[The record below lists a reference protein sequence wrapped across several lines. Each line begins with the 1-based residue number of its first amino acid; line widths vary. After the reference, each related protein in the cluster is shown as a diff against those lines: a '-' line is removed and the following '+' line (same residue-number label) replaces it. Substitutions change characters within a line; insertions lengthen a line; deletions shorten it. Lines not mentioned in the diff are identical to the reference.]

1 MTDIST
7 AAQTSTGAPSRAG
20 ALAATGA
27 ATGAGAA
34 SGTGAAADAA
44 GATGAASDTGAASGA
59 AASGSTAAATGA
71 TTTTGE
77 APAEGSAPGGRPQT
91 ERQRQPQRLVSVDV
105 ARAVAVFAMFAAH
118 IGPPAKPEGAG
129 HLLVAFDG
137 RAPAIFTLI
146 AGLSLTLS
154 RGGTRP
160 RPQPAG
166 AWRATLVRCA
176 VLAALGLALTELRSG
191 IAVILTFFALYFLA
205 AEPLARLGTRALTAV
220 AAVSVVAGPVLS
232 YVLGPY
238 FGYRV
243 TGRGRY
249 PGFEAVTSWP
259 GFTDALDTL
268 LLSGAY
274 PWLTY
279 FPYVVV
285 GMALGR
291 LADLRRTGAARR
303 LLGWGAL
310 LALAGHGLSA
320 LALGPGGGREAL
332 LRAIVRGHAYAVNA
346 PDPVQAV
353 LNRQAGAIPSTSW
366 AWLLV
371 DGPYS
376 QTPFET
382 VANIGASLLLLGLAV
397 AVCRGRAME
406 TLLRPLAVVG
416 TMGLSVYA
424 VHVLARAELHPHH
437 GWPALGAFC
446 GVSLVACAV
455 WAFVFR
461 ATPLRRGPLEWA
473 LHAMMPKPAG
483 RPPGARRP

>member
-1 MTDIST
+1 MP
-7 AAQTSTGAPSRAG
+7 TG
-20 ALAATGA
+20 
-27 ATGAGAA
+27 
-34 SGTGAAADAA
+34 
-44 GATGAASDTGAASGA
+44 
-59 AASGSTAAATGA
+59 
-71 TTTTGE
+71 
-77 APAEGSAPGGRPQT
+77 
-91 ERQRQPQRLVSVDV
+91 RLVSVDV
-105 ARAVAVFAMFAAH
+105 ARAIAVFAMFAAH

-129 HLLVAFDG
+129 FLLVAFDG

-160 RPQPAG
+160 RPKPAG
-166 AWRATLVRCA
+166 ALRSTIVRCA

-220 AAVSVVAGPVLS
+220 AAVSVVLGPALS

-243 TGRGRY
+243 IGRGRY
-249 PGFEAVTSWP
+249 PGFEAVTSWS
-259 GFTDALDTL
+259 GFTGALDTL

-274 PWLTY
+274 PLLTY

-291 LADLRRTGAARR
+291 IADLRRPGVGRR
-303 LLGWGAL
+303 LIGWGAL
-310 LALAGHGLSA
+310 VTLAGHGLSA

-332 LRAIVRGHAYAVNA
+332 LRAIAESHAYAVNA

-353 LNRQAGAIPSTSW
+353 LARQAGAIPSTSW

-382 VANIGASLLLLGLAV
+382 VANIGVSLLLLGLVV
-397 AVCRGRAME
+397 AACRSRALE

-424 VHVLARAELHPHH
+424 VHVVARAELHPHH

-455 WAFVFR
+455 WAFVFHR
-461 ATPLRRGPLEWA
+461 TPLRRGPLEWA
-473 LHAMMPKPAG
+473 LHVLMPK
-483 RPPGARRP
+483 ARTT

>member
-7 AAQTSTGAPSRAG
+7 AKAARPEAPSGPPR
-20 ALAATGA
+20 
-27 ATGAGAA
+27 
-34 SGTGAAADAA
+34 
-44 GATGAASDTGAASGA
+44 
-59 AASGSTAAATGA
+59 
-71 TTTTGE
+71 
-77 APAEGSAPGGRPQT
+77 PGGR
-91 ERQRQPQRLVSVDV
+91 LISVDV

-160 RPQPAG
+160 RPAPAG
-166 AWRATLVRCA
+166 ALRGTLVRCA
-176 VLAALGLALTELRSG
+176 VLALLGLALTELRSG

-220 AAVSVVAGPVLS
+220 AAASVVLGPLLS
-232 YVLGPY
+232 YVLGPV

-243 TGRGRY
+243 AGRGRY

-259 GFTDALDTL
+259 GFTGALDTL

-291 LADLRRTGAARR
+291 LLDLRRRGAGRW
-303 LLGWGAL
+303 LLGTGAL
-310 LALAGHGLSA
+310 LLLAGHGLSA
-320 LALGPGGGREAL
+320 LALGPGGGRATL
-332 LRAIVRGHAYAVNA
+332 LRAIAGSHPYALGA

-376 QTPFET
+376 QTPLET
-382 VANIGASLLLLGLAV
+382 VANTGAGLLLLGLAV
-397 AVCRGRAME
+397 VVCRSVTAGR
-406 TLLRPLAVVG
+406 LLRPLAVVG

-424 VHVLARAELHPHH
+424 VHVVARAELQPQH

-446 GVSLVACAV
+446 GVSLVACAL
-455 WAFVFR
+455 WAYVFR
-461 ATPLRRGPLEWA
+461 GTPLRRGPLEWA
-473 LHAMMPKPAG
+473 LHALMPGRRSERPGQRDMTVRQAG
-483 RPPGARRP
+483 VPGRGVSRVDG

>member
-1 MTDIST
+1 MT
-7 AAQTSTGAPSRAG
+7 
-20 ALAATGA
+20 
-27 ATGAGAA
+27 
-34 SGTGAAADAA
+34 TGAAAP
-44 GATGAASDTGAASGA
+44 
-59 AASGSTAAATGA
+59 
-71 TTTTGE
+71 
-77 APAEGSAPGGRPQT
+77 APR
-91 ERQRQPQRLVSVDV
+91 RRLVSVDV

-160 RPQPAG
+160 RPRPAG
-166 AWRATLVRCA
+166 AWRGTLVRCA

-205 AEPLARLGTRALTAV
+205 AEPLARLSTRALTAV
-220 AAVSVVAGPVLS
+220 AAVSVVLGPVLS
-232 YVLGPY
+232 YVLGPH
-238 FGYRV
+238 FGYRS

-291 LADLRRTGAARR
+291 LADLRRSGAARR
-303 LLGWGAL
+303 LIGCGAL

-332 LRAIVRGHAYAVNA
+332 LRAIAQSHAYAVNA

-353 LNRQAGAIPSTSW
+353 LAGQAGAIPSTSW

-382 VANIGASLLLLGLAV
+382 VANIGASLLLLGVAV
-397 AVCRGRAME
+397 AACRGRTME
-406 TLLRPLAVVG
+406 TLLRPAAVVG

-424 VHVLARAELHPHH
+424 VHVVARAQLHPHH
-437 GWPALGAFC
+437 GWPALAAFC

-461 ATPLRRGPLEWA
+461 GTPLGRGPLEWA
-473 LHAMMPKPAG
+473 LHAMTPRAG
-483 RPPGARRP
+483 KPGA

>member
-1 MTDIST
+1 MTHIST
-7 AAQTSTGAPSRAG
+7 ADTASTTSA
-20 ALAATGA
+20 
-27 ATGAGAA
+27 
-34 SGTGAAADAA
+34 AA
-44 GATGAASDTGAASGA
+44 GADASR
-59 AASGSTAAATGA
+59 
-71 TTTTGE
+71 
-77 APAEGSAPGGRPQT
+77 APK
-91 ERQRQPQRLVSVDV
+91 ERLISVDV

-118 IGPPAKPEGAG
+118 IGPPAEPEGAG

-137 RAPAIFTLI
+137 RAPAVFTLI

-160 RPQPAG
+160 GPKPAG
-166 AWRATLVRCA
+166 AWRGTLVRCA

-220 AAVSVVAGPVLS
+220 AAVSVVLGPVLS

-243 TGRGRY
+243 VGRGRY
-249 PGFEAVTSWP
+249 PGFEAVTSWS

-291 LADLRRTGAARR
+291 IADLRRPGVGGR
-303 LLGWGAL
+303 LIGWGAL
-310 LALAGHGLSA
+310 ITLAGHGLSA
-320 LALGPGGGREAL
+320 LAMGPGGGREAL
-332 LRAIVRGHAYAVNA
+332 LRAIAQSHAYAVNA

-353 LNRQAGAIPSTSW
+353 LARQAGAIPSTSW

-382 VANIGASLLLLGLAV
+382 VANIGASLLLIGLAV
-397 AVCRGRAME
+397 AACRSGVVSA
-406 TLLRPLAVVG
+406 LLRPLAVVG

-424 VHVLARAELHPHH
+424 VHVIARAELHPHH

-461 ATPLRRGPLEWA
+461 RTPLRRGPLEWA
-473 LHAMMPKPAG
+473 LHVMMPKPSG
-483 RPPGARRP
+483 RGAR

>member
-20 ALAATGA
+20 A
-27 ATGAGAA
+27 
-34 SGTGAAADAA
+34 SPGAAAA
-44 GATGAASDTGAASGA
+44 GTRAASGA
-59 AASGSTAAATGA
+59 GASGSTGAAGTGASGSTGA
-71 TTTTGE
+71 TTTPGA
-77 APAEGSAPGGRPQT
+77 APAEGSAPRSLPPT
-91 ERQRQPQRLVSVDV
+91 ERQGQPQRLVSVDV

-160 RPQPAG
+160 RPRPAG

-243 TGRGRY
+243 SGRGRY

-310 LALAGHGLSA
+310 LTLAGHGLSA

-332 LRAIVRGHAYAVNA
+332 LRAIVRGHAYAVGA

-406 TLLRPLAVVG
+406 ALLRPPAVVG

-473 LHAMMPKPAG
+473 LHAMTPKPAG
-483 RPPGARRP
+483 RPAGARRP

>member
-1 MTDIST
+1 MTDKAAAGT
-7 AAQTSTGAPSRAG
+7 ADTVGTTDRAGAENAPDVTDTNGTADATDSASATGRAGTANATGAPDVTDPTGAMRMNSAGAADGAQSSDRAG
-20 ALAATGA
+20 
-27 ATGAGAA
+27 GAGAPP
-34 SGTGAAADAA
+34 T
-44 GATGAASDTGAASGA
+44 
-59 AASGSTAAATGA
+59 
-71 TTTTGE
+71 
-77 APAEGSAPGGRPQT
+77 PGR
-91 ERQRQPQRLVSVDV
+91 RLISVDV
-105 ARAVAVFAMFAAH
+105 ARAIAVFAMFAAH

-154 RGGTRP
+154 RGGARP
-160 RPQPAG
+160 RPGPPPAG
-166 AWRATLVRCA
+166 AWRSTLIRCA

-232 YVLGPY
+232 YVLGPF

-243 TGRGRY
+243 VGRGRY
-249 PGFEAVTSWP
+249 PGFEAVTSWS

-291 LADLRRTGAARR
+291 LVDLRRPGAARR

-310 LALAGHGLSA
+310 ATLAGHGLSA
-320 LALGPGGGREAL
+320 LALGPGGGREVL
-332 LRAIVRGHAYAVNA
+332 LRAIAQSHAYAVNT

-382 VANIGASLLLLGLAV
+382 VANIGASLLLLGLTV
-397 AVCRGRAME
+397 AVCRSTVLAA
-406 TLLRPLAVVG
+406 LLRPLAVVG

-424 VHVLARAELHPHH
+424 VHVVARAELHPHH

-461 ATPLRRGPLEWA
+461 STPLRRGPLEWA
-473 LHAMMPKPAG
+473 LHALMPRATGPAAG
-483 RPPGARRP
+483 RSRRP

>member
-1 MTDIST
+1 M
-7 AAQTSTGAPSRAG
+7 
-20 ALAATGA
+20 
-27 ATGAGAA
+27 
-34 SGTGAAADAA
+34 
-44 GATGAASDTGAASGA
+44 
-59 AASGSTAAATGA
+59 
-71 TTTTGE
+71 
-77 APAEGSAPGGRPQT
+77 
-91 ERQRQPQRLVSVDV
+91 DV
-105 ARAVAVFAMFAAH
+105 ARAIAVFAMFAAH

-137 RAPAIFTLI
+137 RAPAVFTLI

-160 RPQPAG
+160 RPTPAG
-166 AWRATLVRCA
+166 VLRSTLVRCA

-220 AAVSVVAGPVLS
+220 AAVSVVLGPVLS

-243 TGRGRY
+243 IGRGRY
-249 PGFEAVTSWP
+249 PGFEAVTSWS

-285 GMALGR
+285 GMTLGR
-291 LADLRRTGAARR
+291 IADLRRPGAGRR
-303 LLGWGAL
+303 LIGWGAL
-310 LALAGHGLSA
+310 VTLAGHGLSA

-332 LRAIVRGHAYAVNA
+332 LRAIAESHAYAVNA

-353 LNRQAGAIPSTSW
+353 LARQAGAIPSTSW

-382 VANIGASLLLLGLAV
+382 VANIGVSLLLLGLVV
-397 AVCRGRAME
+397 AACRSRALE

-424 VHVLARAELHPHH
+424 VHVVARAELHPHH

-455 WAFVFR
+455 WASVFHR
-461 ATPLRRGPLEWA
+461 TPLRRGPLEWA
-473 LHAMMPKPAG
+473 LHALMPK
-483 RPPGARRP
+483 ARTT

>member
-1 MTDIST
+1 MTHTST
-7 AAQTSTGAPSRAG
+7 ARTAP
-20 ALAATGA
+20 
-27 ATGAGAA
+27 
-34 SGTGAAADAA
+34 
-44 GATGAASDTGAASGA
+44 
-59 AASGSTAAATGA
+59 TAPA
-71 TTTTGE
+71 TTTDA
-77 APAEGSAPGGRPQT
+77 APRT
-91 ERQRQPQRLVSVDV
+91 RLTSVDV
-105 ARAVAVFAMFAAH
+105 ARAIAVFAMFAAH
-118 IGPPAKPEGAG
+118 IGPPARPEGAG
-129 HLLVAFDG
+129 HLLVALDG
-137 RAPAIFTLI
+137 RAPAVFTLI

-160 RPQPAG
+160 RPHPAG
-166 AWRATLVRCA
+166 AFRSTLVRCA

-205 AEPLARLGTRALTAV
+205 AEPLAKLSTRALTAV

-232 YVLGPY
+232 YVLGPA

-249 PGFEAVTSWP
+249 PGFEAVTSWS

-291 LADLRRTGAARR
+291 LVDLRRGGAARR
-303 LLGWGAL
+303 LIGWGAL
-310 LALAGHGLSA
+310 ATVAGHGLSA
-320 LALGPGGGREAL
+320 LALGPGGGRAAL
-332 LRAIVRGHAYAVNA
+332 LRAVAESHAYAVTA

-353 LNRQAGAIPSTSW
+353 LARQAGAIPSTSW

-397 AVCRGRAME
+397 AACRARALE

-446 GVSLVACAV
+446 GVSLVACAL

-473 LHAMMPKPAG
+473 LHALMPRTRGPRFRAS
-483 RPPGARRP
+483 